1 METRSPPFVV
11 VSLYRSDVM
20 RKVILTPEFAHYP
33 RDWHFSPGIDTGDFV
48 FLSGIT
54 GTRPDRTIASDPETQ
69 FRDAFSFLRSN
80 LLQAGIEVRNV
91 VEITTYHVGLN
102 QHLSAFVKVKDEFIA
117 EPYPA
122 WTAIGVSEL
131 ITDGALVEIRAIAKR
146 E

>member
-1 METRSPPFVV
+1 
-11 VSLYRSDVM
+11 
-20 RKVILTPEFAHYP
+20 
-33 RDWHFSPGIDTGDFV
+33 
-48 FLSGIT
+48 
-54 GTRPDRTIASDPETQ
+54 
-69 FRDAFSFLRSN
+69 LRSN

>member
-1 METRSPPFVV
+1 
-11 VSLYRSDVM
+11 M

-33 RDWHFSPGIDTGDFV
+33 RDWHFSPGIDTGDFI

-54 GTRPDRTIASDPETQ
+54 GTRPDRTLAPDPETQ

-80 LLQAGIEVRNV
+80 LLQAGIEVRNI

-122 WTAIGVSEL
+122 WTAIGVTEL

-146 E
+146 G